1 MCPPLHD
8 RDKGKVTIKEGRKNR
23 LHTAVGNYSR
33 LVSGGDDQE
42 KKRKG
47 KNKRQRPQRKKD
59 GYETNEQR
67 EVSG

>member
-42 KKRKG
+42 KKK
-47 KNKRQRPQRKKD
+47 
-59 GYETNEQR
+59 ER
-67 EVSG
+67 EK